1 MGNCSPT
8 MTPGVGSEL
17 SLDQPEEKLLNKE
30 DKKRFHA
37 ITGSVMYLG
46 LVVRYVISDSINKLT
61 RAMPKSSKSHMAVA
75 KHLLGYLAGT
85 MDFAI
90 TFKQGGFNLTT
101 FSDAN

>member
-30 DKKRFHA
+30 DKQRFHA

-46 LVVRYVISDSINKLT
+46 LVVRYVISVSINKLT
-61 RAMPKSSKSHMAVA
+61 RTMPKSSKSHMAVA
-75 KHLLGYLAGT
+75 KHLLGYLVGT
-85 MDFAI
+85 TDFAI
-90 TFKQGGFNLTT
+90 TYKQGGFNLTT
-101 FSDAN
+101 VSDAN